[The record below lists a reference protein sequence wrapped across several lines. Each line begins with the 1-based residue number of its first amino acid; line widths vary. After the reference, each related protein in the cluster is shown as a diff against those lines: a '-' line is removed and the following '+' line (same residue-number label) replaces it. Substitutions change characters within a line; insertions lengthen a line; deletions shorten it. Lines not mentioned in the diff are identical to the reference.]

1 MKMSDGDE
9 EGDHWVPLSRQAVEI
24 LERLKDGA
32 NSDYV
37 FPNRLSIKRPMS
49 NNTIL
54 QLIKRMGYGPNRA
67 LALRSRQTGHGF
79 RGMASTWA
87 NERKAHFN
95 YDPDAIEKQLA
106 HEERNET
113 RGAYNGAEYWASR
126 RVILQDWADW
136 VEDQSRPAPA
146 SNVSRIRIAA

>member
-95 YDPDAIEKQLA
+95 YDPDADRKA
-106 HEERNET
+106 ARARGEERDAG
-113 RGAYNGAEYWASR
+113 RLQRR
-126 RVILQDWADW
+126 RVLGL
-136 VEDQSRPAPA
+136 APRHSA
-146 SNVSRIRIAA
+146 GLG